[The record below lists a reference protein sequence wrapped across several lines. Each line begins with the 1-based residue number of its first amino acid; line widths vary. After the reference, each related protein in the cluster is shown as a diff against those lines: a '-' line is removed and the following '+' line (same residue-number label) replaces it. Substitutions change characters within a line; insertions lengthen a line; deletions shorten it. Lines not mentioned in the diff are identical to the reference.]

1 MAFCGNCGTKVED
14 GKKFCPECGTVM
26 EVKAQQPTQQA
37 QQAQP
42 QQQQQPQYQQPPQQ
56 AQPQMQYQQPTQA
69 QPAPNTKGG
78 ADYTAQFDPADIEA
92 NKMMA
97 LLSYLIFFIPL
108 LAAKES
114 PYAKFHTNQGLL
126 VCLAG
131 IAVSI
136 VGSIIPIL
144 GWFLIL
150 PVGCI
155 IVAVIG
161 IMGLINA
168 WTGKAKELPI
178 IGKIR
183 IIK

>member
-26 EVKAQQPTQQA
+26 EAKAPQQQP
-37 QQAQP
+37 QP
-42 QQQQQPQYQQPPQQ
+42 QQQAPQQ
-56 AQPQMQYQQPTQA
+56 AQPQMQYQQPMQA

-78 ADYTAQFDPADIEA
+78 ADYTAQFAPADIEA
-92 NKMMA
+92 NKIMA
-97 LLSYLIFFIPL
+97 VLAYILFLIPL

-114 PYAKFHTNQGLL
+114 PYAKYHTNQGLL
-126 VCLAG
+126 VCLAA

-144 GWFLIL
+144 GWFIIL
-150 PVGCI
+150 PIGSV
-155 IVAVIG
+155 IVAVLGIIG
-161 IMGLINA
+161 IINA
-168 WTGKAKELPI
+168 WKGTAKDLPI

>member
-26 EVKAQQPTQQA
+26 EAKA
-37 QQAQP
+37 P
-42 QQQQQPQYQQPPQQ
+42 QQQQTPQPQQNQQTPPQQ
-56 AQPQMQYQQPTQA
+56 AQPQMQYQQQYQQVPPQQP

-78 ADYTAQFDPADIEA
+78 ADYTAQFAPADIEA
-92 NKMMA
+92 NKIMA
-97 LLSYLIFFIPL
+97 VIAYILFLIPL

-114 PYAKFHTNQGLL
+114 PYAKYHTNQGLL
-126 VCLAG
+126 VCLAA

-144 GWFLIL
+144 GWFIIL
-150 PVGCI
+150 PIGSI
-155 IVAVIG
+155 IVAVLGIIG
-161 IMGLINA
+161 IINA
-168 WTGKAKELPI
+168 WKGTAKDLPI

>member
-26 EVKAQQPTQQA
+26 EAKAPQQA
-37 QQAQP
+37 QQNPQPQMQSQQIP
-42 QQQQQPQYQQPPQQ
+42 QQQQQAQYQQ
-56 AQPQMQYQQPTQA
+56 AQPA
-69 QPAPNTKGG
+69 AGNTKGG
-78 ADYTAQFDPADIEA
+78 ADYTAQYNPADIEA
-92 NKMMA
+92 NKIMA
-97 LLSYLIFFIPL
+97 VLAYILFLIPL

>member
-26 EVKAQQPTQQA
+26 EAKAPQQQP
-37 QQAQP
+37 QP
-42 QQQQQPQYQQPPQQ
+42 QQQAPQQ
-56 AQPQMQYQQPTQA
+56 AQPQVQYQQPNA
-69 QPAPNTKGG
+69 KDG
-78 ADYTAQFDPADIEA
+78 ADYTAQFAPADIEA
-92 NKMMA
+92 NKIMA
-97 LLSYLIFFIPL
+97 VLAYILFLIPL

-114 PYAKFHTNQGLL
+114 PYAKYHTNQGLL
-126 VCLAG
+126 VCLAA

-144 GWFLIL
+144 GWFIIL
-150 PVGCI
+150 PVGSI
-155 IVAVIG
+155 IVAVLGIIG
-161 IMGLINA
+161 IINA
-168 WTGKAKELPI
+168 WKGTAKDLPI

>member
-26 EVKAQQPTQQA
+26 EAKAPQQQP
-37 QQAQP
+37 QP
-42 QQQQQPQYQQPPQQ
+42 QQQAPQQ
-56 AQPQMQYQQPTQA
+56 AQPQVQYQQPVQA
-69 QPAPNTKGG
+69 QPAPTAKGG
-78 ADYTAQFDPADIEA
+78 ADYTAQFAPADIEA
-92 NKMMA
+92 NKIMA
-97 LLSYLIFFIPL
+97 VLAYILFLIPL

-114 PYAKFHTNQGLL
+114 PYAKYHTNQGLL
-126 VCLAG
+126 VCLAA

-144 GWFLIL
+144 GWFIIL
-150 PVGCI
+150 PIGSI
-155 IVAVIG
+155 IVAVLGIIG
-161 IMGLINA
+161 IINA
-168 WTGKAKELPI
+168 WKGTAKDLPI

>member
-26 EVKAQQPTQQA
+26 EAKAPQQQP
-37 QQAQP
+37 QP
-42 QQQQQPQYQQPPQQ
+42 QQQAPQQ
-56 AQPQMQYQQPTQA
+56 AQPQVQYQQTVQA
-69 QPAPNTKGG
+69 QPAPNAKGS
-78 ADYTAQFDPADIEA
+78 ADYTAQFAPADIEA
-92 NKMMA
+92 NKIMA
-97 LLSYLIFFIPL
+97 VLAYILFLIPL

-114 PYAKFHTNQGLL
+114 PYAKYHTNQGLL
-126 VCLAG
+126 VCLAA

-144 GWFLIL
+144 GWFIIL
-150 PVGCI
+150 PVGSI
-155 IVAVIG
+155 IVAVLGIIG
-161 IMGLINA
+161 IINA
-168 WTGKAKELPI
+168 WKGTAKDLPI